1 MARDTQAKCRKCRK
15 AGEKLFLKGDRCN
28 GTKCAMIKRAYG
40 PGMHGKKIKRGL
52 SEYGMQLMTKQ
63 KIKRIYG
70 ILEKQFRNHFEEV
83 KGKKGITGDLLLARL
98 EMRLDNVVYRMGLAS
113 SRALARQ
120 LVNHGLISV
129 NGKKVSIPSYE
140 VKVGQTIG
148 INNAKQERNYFKNIE
163 QLLKNKKDFPS
174 WIFFDSAKKEGKII
188 GNPQRNEIG
197 TNIDVQVVVEYYSR

>member
-15 AGEKLFLKGDRCN
+15 AGEKLILKGDRCN
-28 GTKCAMIKRAYG
+28 SPKCAMIKRAYG

-70 ILEKQFRNHFEEV
+70 ILERQFRKHFEEV
-83 KGKKGITGDLLLARL
+83 RHKKGITGDLLLTRL
-98 EMRLDNVVYRMGLAS
+98 EMRLDNIVYRMGLAS
-113 SRALARQ
+113 SRPLARQ

-129 NGKKVSIPSYE
+129 NGKKVSIPSFE

-148 INNAKQERNYFKNIE
+148 LNQAKQERNYFKNLE
-163 QLLKNKKDFPS
+163 QMLKNKKDFPA
-174 WIFFDSAKKEGKII
+174 WISVDTNKKEGKILS
-188 GNPQRNEIG
+188 NPQRNDIG
-197 TNIDVQVVVEYYSR
+197 VNVDAQVVVEYYSR